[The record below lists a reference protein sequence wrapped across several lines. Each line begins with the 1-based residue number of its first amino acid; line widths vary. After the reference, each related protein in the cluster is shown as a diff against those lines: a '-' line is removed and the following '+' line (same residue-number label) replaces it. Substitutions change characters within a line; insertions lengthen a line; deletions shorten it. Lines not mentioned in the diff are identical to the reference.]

1 MKLGKILGGINFYA
15 DSELLKNEILDIKTK
30 SDEVREGDL
39 FIAMKGVN
47 SDGNDFIA
55 DAFSR
60 GAVAVLSDS
69 KSGENIVQVDDARK
83 AYSIASKNFF
93 EKACDSLHII
103 AVTGTNGKTTTTS
116 LIYEI
121 LKSSKIPVGL
131 IGTEGVKFNGKKVET
146 GFTTPDPYLLHKLFK
161 NMKDEGIEYVI
172 MEASAH
178 AIALKKLEGIKFDIG
193 ILTNITEDHLDFF
206 GDMGKY
212 AKAKLDFF
220 DNKNIKLGIV
230 CYDDNYARS
239 IIDKAGVPILS
250 YGLSPNSDVHASE
263 IKSEFDNTSFS
274 CRCLDETFFIKTN
287 LVGKYNIQNSL
298 ASIMACRALGVP
310 AGLIQTNLRYI
321 QAVEGRFN
329 VIKYMGLNIVIDYAH
344 TPDGIEKV
352 IETAREIT
360 KNRVI
365 TLFGCGGTRDR
376 QIRKIMGESA
386 SKNSD
391 KVYVTS
397 DNPRFEKPMDIINE
411 IKEGLSGDYVI
422 CEDRATAIALA
433 LADCKEGD
441 TLIIAGKGGEKYQDI
456 MGVKHQYNDFD
467 VVHNYF
473 RNKFVEIKGGEN
485 DL

>member
-69 KSGENIVQVDDARK
+69 KSGKNIVQVDDARK
-83 AYSIASKNFF
+83 AYSLASKNFF

-161 NMKDEGIEYVI
+161 NMKDEEIEYVI

-178 AIALKKLEGIKFDIG
+178 AISLKKLEGIKFDIG
-193 ILTNITEDHLDFF
+193 VLTNITEDHLDFF
-206 GDMGKY
+206 GDMEKY

-220 DNKNIKLGIV
+220 DKKYIKLGIV
-230 CYDDNYARS
+230 CYDDPYARTLL
-239 IIDKAGVPILS
+239 DKAGVPILS
-250 YGLSPNSDVHASE
+250 YGLSPHSDVYAGE
-263 IKSEFDNTSFS
+263 IKGGFDNTSFS
-274 CRCLDETFFIKTN
+274 CRCLDETFPIKTN
-287 LVGKYNIQNSL
+287 LVGRYNIQNSL
-298 ASIMACRALGVP
+298 ASIMTCRALGVP
-310 AGLIQTNLRYI
+310 TGLIQANLRYI
-321 QAVEGRFN
+321 TAVEGRFN
-329 VIKYMGLNIVIDYAH
+329 VIQYMGLNIVIDYAH

-352 IETAREIT
+352 IETARDIT

-365 TLFGCGGTRDR
+365 TLFGCGGNRDR
-376 QIRKIMGESA
+376 QKRKIMGEIA

-391 KVYVTS
+391 LVYVTS
-397 DNPRFEKPMDIINE
+397 DNTRFEKPMDIINE
-411 IKEGLSGDYVI
+411 IKEGLSGNYVI
-422 CEDRATAIALA
+422 CEDRATAISLA
-433 LADCKEGD
+433 LGECKEGD

-456 MGVKHQYNDFD
+456 MGVKHPYNDFD

-473 RNKFVEIKGGEN
+473 RNQFVEIKGGEN